1 MGPGSVG
8 RYGEGMMKLEP
19 RAARR
24 RAAVFVIFAAVLW
37 WLEWM
42 PAFLVLAFVAW
53 LIVHKR
59 FEGEYGDDLRRA
71 RQRLWPPTSVVLIA
85 LIVAGTAV
93 YGMSNRTLE
102 AKMLPIALNVVA
114 LFTLVL
120 GIRWPVVASRERPA
134 VASLSS

>member
-1 MGPGSVG
+1 MGLGSAG

-24 RAAVFVIFAAVLW
+24 RAAMFMIFAAALW

-42 PAFLVLAFVAW
+42 PALLVLAFVAW
-53 LIVHKR
+53 LIVHTR

-71 RQRLWPPTSVVLIA
+71 RQRFWPPASIVLIA

-93 YGMSNRTLE
+93 YYASNRTLE

-114 LFTLVL
+114 LFTLIL
-120 GIRWPVVASRERPA
+120 GIRWPVAASRERSA
-134 VASLSS
+134 VASLPS